1 MILFPQG
8 VSKSKL
14 DRPITKPIR
23 TDVHWLVT
31 YSEEYSIS
39 IDEQV

>member
-14 DRPITKPIR
+14 DTKPIR